1 MRSLYIIPFL
11 LFILSA
17 CSPVTQ
23 TNEPWQLADLRM
35 LEMPDAAEPSSD
47 LVAVYTRL
55 LDDDFQIRLDFLDL
69 QPDFNFNIYI
79 LFDTSPSNIKL
90 KIPISLPAISPFIS
104 NQRWDLLI
112 SLPHQGNPQT
122 FATGRFDPNPE
133 VSPSIQFDSLLDFV
147 TISFNRMS
155 IPSPQNLTYQIFVTT
170 PDGMTIKDMTPSLGN
185 NPTKPFSPA
194 PMLIAFN
201 DTFPAFTPAQ
211 ALRRWD
217 GAHTGPNGERHGL
230 TYILT
235 NAQVYNIPVILL
247 DLKNPGS
254 LSALDFMNALP
265 QIKQLIKQDLLL
277 IPDLINSYPAER
289 NLQTNLKIASDFGFS
304 GSNFVYSTDGQ
315 LQTEYKFQFM
325 ALPDLSH
332 LHLHAGKILIPLPD
346 LAHKSTPNQV
356 GEDGLSLQVR
366 RQLLA
371 TALSPDPA
379 DLVIL
384 GGSLPFSAW
393 GDSDISK
400 ASMAYIAAHPWIL
413 PLNSDQLQ
421 TFYIDQARDGFE
433 LSPIVFSSFPVFNSQ
448 GKYTGLD
455 SNQLK
460 IQLSESLQNS
470 PRNLISDLAWQ
481 MFFTLS
487 SPQSGPMDNQLHVQY
502 INQVESMLAAS
513 LWMEAPVSISDC
525 SQDIDYDLINECV
538 FSNSHIFAII
548 ELDGGRISFL
558 FERNG
563 DQVHQLVGPS
573 SQFFVGLSDSSL
585 WKIDQGPAA
594 DPSEI
599 PGAFSD
605 SDESFLIYRVTGISD
620 REIILDRMDDRIKK
634 VFRLEENGISVDIN
648 SFSGVNIEI
657 PLMVDPQT
665 RFLPGWKNLYISQNS
680 PGSYKW
686 GVLGITNLE
695 IFSTSPFSVHD
706 FKESALLM
714 GKPENPNLDY
724 PPGHFLPFPL
734 ALIKIPGE
742 ELFSVKINVER

>member
-1 MRSLYIIPFL
+1 MRSLYIIPFF

-35 LEMPDAAEPSSD
+35 LALPDTAEPASD
-47 LVAVYTRL
+47 LIAVYTRQ

-69 QPDFNFNIYI
+69 QPDFNENLYI
-79 LFDTSPSNIKL
+79 LLDTNPSNLKFKL
-90 KIPISLPAISPFIS
+90 PISPPAITPFIS

-112 SLPHQGNPQT
+112 SLPHQGNQQAFVAGQYHPIP
-122 FATGRFDPNPE
+122 AI
-133 VSPSIQFDSLLDFV
+133 SPTIQFDSLLDIV
-147 TISFNRMS
+147 IISFNRMS
-155 IPSPQNLTYQIFVTT
+155 IPSPQNLTFQIFVTT

-185 NPTKPFSPA
+185 NSTKPFSPA
-194 PMLIAFN
+194 PMMITFN
-201 DTFPAFTPAQ
+201 DTFPAYTPAQ

-230 TYILT
+230 THILT

-247 DLKNPGS
+247 DLKNPNS

-289 NLQTNLKIASDFGFS
+289 NLQTNLKIASGFGLS
-304 GSNFVYSTDGQ
+304 DSDFVYSTDGQ
-315 LQTEYKFQFM
+315 LQTEYNFQFID
-325 ALPDLSH
+325 LPERSH
-332 LHLHAGKILIPLPD
+332 LQLHAGKILIPLPD

-356 GEDGLSLQVR
+356 GEDGLSLQIR

-421 TFYIDQARDGFE
+421 TFFIDQEGE
-433 LSPIVFSSFPVFNSQ
+433 GYESNPIVFSSYPVFNSQ
-448 GKYTGLD
+448 GKFTGLD

-460 IQLSESLQNS
+460 IQLRDSLQNS
-470 PRNLISDLAWQ
+470 PKNLISDLAWQ
-481 MFFTLS
+481 MFFTLA
-487 SPQSGPMDNQLHVQY
+487 SPQSGPMDNQLHFQY

-513 LWMEAPVSISDC
+513 RWMEAPVSISDC

-548 ELDGGRISFL
+548 ELDGGRVSFL
-558 FERNG
+558 FERNR

-605 SDESFLIYRVTGISD
+605 SDESFMIYRVTGISD
-620 REIILDRMDDRIKK
+620 GELILDRMDDRIKK

-657 PLMVDPQT
+657 PLVVDPQT
-665 RFLPGWKNLYISQNS
+665 RFLPGWKNLYYSQNS
-680 PGSYKW
+680 QSSFKW

-695 IFSTSPFSVHD
+695 IKSTSPFSVHD
-706 FKESALLM
+706 FKESSLLM
-714 GKPENPNLDY
+714 VKPENPDLDY
-724 PPGHFLPFPL
+724 PPGHFLSFPM
-734 ALIKIPGE
+734 ALVNIPGE
-742 ELFSVKINVER
+742 EFFSVIISVEN